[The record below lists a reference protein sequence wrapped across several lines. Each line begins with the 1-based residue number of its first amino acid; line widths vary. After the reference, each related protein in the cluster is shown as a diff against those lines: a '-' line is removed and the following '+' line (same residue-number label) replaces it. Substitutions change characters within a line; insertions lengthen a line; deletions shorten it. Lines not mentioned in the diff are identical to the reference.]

1 MYVAASHCFQG
12 DFRSPAAQGTVRTP
26 TRLSNMRIIG
36 TRLSLL
42 VAGVAL
48 VAGPAFAQ
56 APKPT
61 APPDATHDAKPTAPA
76 ENLSKKLN
84 QSNGVIHPKEVDP
97 AIEKPGRQIVHDP
110 NVVPPPG
117 TSGGA
122 PAPQPK

>member
-1 MYVAASHCFQG
+1 MQC
-12 DFRSPAAQGTVRTP
+12 
-26 TRLSNMRIIG
+26 IG
-36 TRLSLL
+36 TRLCLL
-42 VAGVAL
+42 VAGAIL
-48 VAGPAFAQ
+48 FAGPVFAQ

-61 APPDATHDAKPTAPA
+61 ASVDSSPTPGKPNAQ
-76 ENLSKKLN
+76 NLSKELS

-97 AIEKPGRQIVHDP
+97 AIEKAVPKVGDP